1 MNKKQEFVHMLNATM
16 CATTRVMS
24 VILETYQEEGG
35 VRVPAPLQESSKLKK
50 ISSIPGDCT
59 IFILLKLLHCF
70 FLNLKNIKGLYAP
83 EMEGIYSVCKRSTNR
98 G

>member
-70 FLNLKNIKGLYAP
+70 FKFEKHKRPICPRNGRNLFRL
-83 EMEGIYSVCKRSTNR
+83 
-98 G
+98 